1 MKRQKS
7 KRIHLTVL
15 RMRECRPKLF
25 HLLLCYFSTLITK
38 KCGMECVCVRWRV
51 WQSQTWACKLA
62 NSFSVSLFV
71 AHIELQKQTVL
82 LRCFHTEFAVNV
94 NLNVVIES
102 HTAIDLNKFI
112 FNEWF
117 WLHPGFVVHVL
128 FALNWN
134 CIFNLESNL
143 SWLCLINTNVQNGNF
158 QQTVD
163 LSGLFANFRL
173 RCNAADTQIRT
184 YVFNYYQLRSVNV
197 RLLHNLQS
205 CYRNSQQHTYCEIY
219 AGNYLWSH

>member
-102 HTAIDLNKFI
+102 HTAIWINSFLMN
-112 FNEWF
+112 
-117 WLHPGFVVHVL
+117 GFDY
-128 FALNWN
+128 
-134 CIFNLESNL
+134 
-143 SWLCLINTNVQNGNF
+143 TR
-158 QQTVD
+158 D
-163 LSGLFANFRL
+163 L
-173 RCNAADTQIRT
+173 RCMCCLLLIEIAYLIWNQICRG
-184 YVFNYYQLRSVNV
+184 S
-197 RLLHNLQS
+197 
-205 CYRNSQQHTYCEIY
+205 
-219 AGNYLWSH
+219 A